1 MGYWYFTYL
10 KLFHLNDFDIP
21 CYVLCSMFY
30 ARSVLPKSLR
40 ISPTFHWCAND
51 VLLGDEPRLCEV
63 ETYTYQEGR
72 ETRMLGENC
81 AGLYEFH
88 NACKRQKVLPWEER
102 FFSASYS
109 NVTLR
114 PDVNNAWRLCSWSIC
129 LPLPFDLVRV
139 RGESSLPNVEIF
151 GCQPSP
157 KKRRAQ
163 QSYKSFRA
171 HAAGLVND

>member
-63 ETYTYQEGR
+63 PHERSTAWLSSRRIRTVDNRDLLPAARASLRRDVYVPRG
-72 ETRMLGENC
+72 
-81 AGLYEFH
+81 
-88 NACKRQKVLPWEER
+88 KRDQDARGKLR
-102 FFSASYS
+102 R
-109 NVTLR
+109 TLR
-114 PDVNNAWRLCSWSIC
+114 IS
-129 LPLPFDLVRV
+129 
-139 RGESSLPNVEIF
+139 
-151 GCQPSP
+151 
-157 KKRRAQ
+157 
-163 QSYKSFRA
+163 
-171 HAAGLVND
+171 